1 MGTSADPP
9 AAPLSVHA
17 KLFAMP
23 APHARLRRLSAH
35 LAAKPHPAPSAQAAG
50 PQSFDEWVTGDG
62 PYQVT
67 GVNAAAIPAAI
78 ALACRGAMVRVFNR
92 DDPERVP
99 FFGSSVFPVPELLFS
114 TFHSESH
121 IPGRHLNA
129 LLNAEHAAGLEVDE
143 GAVEQHARAAFFSYS
158 VRPLPSPTPHPT
170 ATPRPDCCC

>member
-1 MGTSADPP
+1 M
-9 AAPLSVHA
+9 
-17 KLFAMP
+17 
-23 APHARLRRLSAH
+23 
-35 LAAKPHPAPSAQAAG
+35 
-50 PQSFDEWVTGDG
+50 TGDG

-67 GVNAAAIPAAI
+67 DVNAAAIPAAI
-78 ALACRGAMVRVFNR
+78 ALACRGAMVRIFNR

-129 LLNAEHAAGLEVDE
+129 LLNAEHAAGVEVDE

-158 VRPLPSPTPHPT
+158 VRPLPLPPLSPPPL
-170 ATPRPDCCC
+170 